1 MIVSVSAIVHVVE
14 DDEQVSR
21 ALRRLIEG
29 AGHRV
34 ATHASA
40 EDFLAAWEPHER
52 GCAIIDLA
60 LPGVDG
66 LRLQAHMEAKAAGF
80 PIVFLTGTG
89 DIGKSVAAMKGGAVD
104 FLTKPVEETRLLESI
119 AAALDREAAAHEDRL
134 AALRF
139 AENLARL
146 TPREAEVLE
155 CVVEGL
161 LNKQIA
167 DRLGMSESTV
177 KIHRGRV
184 MQKLEARTAAELA
197 SIVVSH
203 RSSKP

>member
-1 MIVSVSAIVHVVE
+1 MIASDAAIVHVVE
-14 DDEQVSR
+14 DDEQIRR

-34 ATHASA
+34 VTHESA
-40 EDFLAAWEPHER
+40 EAFLATWDPLRR

-60 LPGVDG
+60 LPGMDG
-66 LRLQAHMEAKAAGF
+66 LLLLSRMEEAAAGF
-80 PIVFLTGTG
+80 PIVFLSGTG
-89 DIGKSVAAMKGGAVD
+89 DIAKSVAAMKVGALD
-104 FLTKPVEETRLLESI
+104 FLTKPVEDERLLQSI
-119 AAALDREAAAHEDRL
+119 AAALDRGAASHEDRL

-146 TPREAEVLE
+146 TPREAEVLD
-155 CVVEGL
+155 CIVEGL

-167 DRLGMSESTV
+167 DRLQMSESTV

-197 SIVVSH
+197 SFVVSH
-203 RSSKP
+203 RGRKT

>member
-1 MIVSVSAIVHVVE
+1 MTRPDAATVHVVE
-14 DDEQVSR
+14 DDEQISR

-40 EDFLAAWEPHER
+40 EVFLAAWDPHER

-60 LPGVDG
+60 LPGLDG
-66 LRLQAHMEAKAAGF
+66 LRLQARMEAEAAGF

-89 DIGKSVAAMKGGAVD
+89 DIAKSVAAMKGGAVD
-104 FLTKPVEETRLLESI
+104 FLTKPVEEERLLASI
-119 AAALDREAAAHEDRL
+119 VAALDRDAAAHKDRL

-155 CVVEGL
+155 CIVEGL

-184 MQKLEARTAAELA
+184 MQKLAARTAAELA
-197 SIVVSH
+197 SLVVGY
-203 RSSKP
+203 RGGRT

>member
-1 MIVSVSAIVHVVE
+1 MIAPDVAIVHIVE
-14 DDEQVSR
+14 DDEQISR
-21 ALRRLIEG
+21 ALRRLIE
-29 AGHRV
+29 AVGHRV

-40 EDFLAAWEPHER
+40 EAFLAAWEPRER

-60 LPGVDG
+60 LPGLDG
-66 LRLQAHMEAKAAGF
+66 LRLQARMEAEAAGF
-80 PIVFLTGTG
+80 PILFLSGTG
-89 DIGKSVAAMKGGAVD
+89 DINKSVAAMKGGAVD
-104 FLTKPVEETRLLESI
+104 FLTKPVEEERLLDSI
-119 AAALDREAAAHEDRL
+119 AAALDRGATVHEDRL

-146 TPREAEVLE
+146 TPREVEVLN
-155 CVVEGL
+155 CIVEGL

-184 MQKLEARTAAELA
+184 MHKLEARTAAELA
-197 SIVVSH
+197 SLVVG
-203 RSSKP
+203 RRGGRI